1 VQVSFKKALILK
13 KVIKM
18 NEELNK
24 KETPIAEAV
33 EQEVIPA
40 KKEELSDTDL
50 ENVAGG
56 SNRRSDM

>member
-1 VQVSFKKALILK
+1 MQVSFKKALILK